1 MAYIQSIENL
11 IATYPDLQSLAGCTP
26 VKHAISD
33 VALHQRKPFKTSVRF
48 LWACIFTGSI
58 DMMMLTL
65 LLIVKACQDKLKE
78 VMFHLY
84 ELHVTFSIPRLQHL
98 KNLTEQSSL
107 LRGFLRKHMYI
118 QQSSC
123 LFKLP
128 VPVVSVRNLT
138 WGGNGKT
145 PMVEFIANWLT
156 NDVGVSPLI
165 LTRGYGGV
173 DEAKM
178 LQRHFD
184 GTSVKIAVGA
194 NRAAIAALFLHR
206 YWFVKPL
213 DIVCFKKQIPERR
226 IVTDKIG
233 VAILDDGMQH
243 ITMSSDL
250 DIVMVNALLDYSAHH
265 RFRNE
270 DIKMIKARL
279 EDLKNKFDS
288 KPVIVVI
295 EKDYDRDSKI
305 LGGLEPFEVL
315 VLCCKLKIL
324 GHNGYTE
331 DVFKKLLIQ
340 SFGQMTCA

>member
-1 MAYIQSIENL
+1 MQSTMTVKLDLLKTMAVNGSGEAEEEMYVYIGFDAFSWLLKVTGAGGQRQKLDMGWQWEN
-11 IATYPDLQSLAGCTP
+11 TDG
-26 VKHAISD
+26 
-33 VALHQRKPFKTSVRF
+33 
-48 LWACIFTGSI
+48 
-58 DMMMLTL
+58 
-65 LLIVKACQDKLKE
+65 
-78 VMFHLY
+78 
-84 ELHVTFSIPRLQHL
+84 
-98 KNLTEQSSL
+98 
-107 LRGFLRKHMYI
+107 
-118 QQSSC
+118 
-123 LFKLP
+123 
-128 VPVVSVRNLT
+128 
-138 WGGNGKT
+138 
-145 PMVEFIANWLT
+145 
-156 NDVGVSPLI
+156 
-165 LTRGYGGV
+165 RGYGGV

-206 YWFVKPL
+206 YGFVKPL

-233 VAILDDGMQH
+233 VAILDDGMQ
-243 ITMSSDL
+243 
-250 DIVMVNALLDYSAHH
+250 
-265 RFRNE
+265 

-288 KPVIVVI
+288 KLVIVVT

-324 GHNGYTE
+324 GHNGYIE
-331 DVFKKLLIQ
+331 DVFKKLIIQ